1 MMRALSLA
9 VLILLPLCSGCSGRQ
24 SALDAAGSEAARI
37 ESLFWTFTITVTAVW
52 ILVMTGLALAMRRR
66 QEAAE
71 PLPEPLAP
79 DRRVEHR
86 ATITINALVIATGV
100 ILLALMVASFL
111 AGRSGPTL
119 AREHSLELELTG
131 HQWWWDVRYADKD
144 PARVVTTANEI
155 HLPVGRAVELK
166 LASTD
171 VIHSFWVPN
180 IAGKLD
186 LVPGRQNVLFIKPE
200 RVGTYR
206 GQCAE
211 FCGLQHAHMALLVV
225 VEPEQQ
231 FEAWYAAELGSA
243 AEPGTPEAKRGKEL
257 FSKAACVM
265 CHQIRG
271 STAGARLGP
280 DLTHVGR
287 RATIAA
293 GTLPMTAVDLDSWIA
308 DPQAMKPGV
317 SMPKVDLSPEDRRSI
332 VAYLGSL
339 K

>member
-1 MMRALSLA
+1 MRAPLVAALA
-9 VLILLPLCSGCSGRQ
+9 LVPLCSGCSSRQ

-37 ESLFWTFTITVTAVW
+37 QSLFWTFTITVAAVW
-52 ILVMTGLALAMRRR
+52 ILVMIGLVLAMRQRR
-66 QEAAE
+66 EAAQ
-71 PLPEPLAP
+71 PLPQPISP
-79 DRRVEHR
+79 DPRIERR
-86 ATITINALVIATGV
+86 ATITIKGLVAATAL

-131 HQWWWDVRYADKD
+131 HQWWWDVRYTDKD
-144 PARVVTTANEI
+144 PNRTLTTANEI
-155 HLPVGRAVELK
+155 HLPVGRAVEIK
-166 LASTD
+166 LASSD

-180 IAGKLD
+180 ISGKLD
-186 LVPGRQNVLFIKPE
+186 LVPGRTNVLFIKPE

-243 AEPGTPEAKRGKEL
+243 AEPGSAQAKRGKEV

-271 STAGARLGP
+271 STAGGRLGP

-293 GTLPMTAVDLDSWIA
+293 GTLPMTPEDLDSWIA
-308 DPQAMKPGV
+308 DPQAVKPGV

>member
-1 MMRALSLA
+1 MRAPLLA
-9 VLILLPLCSGCSGRQ
+9 ALALVPLCSGCSGRQ
-24 SALDAAGSEAARI
+24 SALDPGGANAAQIAA
-37 ESLFWTFTITVTAVW
+37 LFWTFTTTVMVVW
-52 ILVMTGLALAMRRR
+52 LLVMIGLVLALRGRQAEAEAMP
-66 QEAAE
+66 Q
-71 PLPEPLAP
+71 PLSP
-79 DRRVEHR
+79 DPRIEHR
-86 ATITINALVIATGV
+86 ATITVNGLVAATAL
-100 ILLALMVASFL
+100 ILVALMLASFL
-111 AGRSGPTL
+111 TSGSL
-119 AREHSLELELTG
+119 ANLEKEQALDLKLTG

-144 PARVVTTANEI
+144 PTRTLTTANEI
-155 HLPVGRAVELK
+155 HLPVGRIAKLE
-166 LASTD
+166 LASND

-180 IAGKLD
+180 IAGKMD
-186 LVPGRQNVLFIKPE
+186 LVPGRQNTLFIKPE

-231 FEAWYAAELGSA
+231 FEAWYAAELGA
-243 AEPGTPEAKRGKEL
+243 ATEPGTPEAKRGKEL

-308 DPQAMKPGV
+308 DPQAVKPGV
-317 SMPKVDLSPEDRRSI
+317 SMPKVDLTPEDRRSI